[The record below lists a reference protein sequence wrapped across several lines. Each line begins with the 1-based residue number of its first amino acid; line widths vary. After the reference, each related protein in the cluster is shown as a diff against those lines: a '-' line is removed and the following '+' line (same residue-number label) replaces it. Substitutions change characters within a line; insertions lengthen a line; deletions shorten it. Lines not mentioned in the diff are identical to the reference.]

1 MRKCLLL
8 CLLLLCCCVPMCAQA
23 ATELTVTPHEMGF
36 DYEISSG
43 EEWLVLLWDSASED
57 GRKTLYSA
65 DGQFSG
71 SIDLPYSAAGGKY
84 TVTVQNLK
92 QTRLVQKN
100 VQIPQSADYVKPS
113 GSASAKVNDLTLTET
128 VTGFKYSFTAP
139 GTDYMMLYFRSKQE
153 NATFPVY
160 PANADGL
167 YEGEI
172 FAPLTYARTLFT
184 VQVRTAKGTVRCE
197 ETVRKGYQAPEAP
210 QQQPGRLSGVVV
222 CIDPGHQEN
231 GQIVKEPNGPG
242 LPGSTTG
249 KGGMAQ
255 GKVTLRKEAIITLE
269 TGMILRDLLLQE
281 GATVVMTRETQDVFH
296 TNIERCE
303 IADAAG
309 AHIMLRLHCDSN
321 SNANKT
327 GMSIY
332 APLNSDYARVVAEPA
347 EYRAMGEAFLDE
359 MKKAVGYELTDKTG
373 FVHLNDN
380 YIGNNWAKMVC
391 FLVEMGYLSNAGE
404 DVKMATPEY
413 QTMLAQG
420 MVEGVY
426 QVALMRGW
434 IEQ

>member
-1 MRKCLLL
+1 MRKCFLL
-8 CLLLLCCCVPMCAQA
+8 CLLLLLCVPMGALA
-23 ATELTVTPHEMGF
+23 ATELTVTPREMGF
-36 DYEISSG
+36 DYTITSD
-43 EEWLVLLWDSASED
+43 EEWLVLLWDSANED
-57 GRKTLYSA
+57 GRKTLYRP

-71 SIDLPYSAAGGKY
+71 SIELPYGAAGGKY

-92 QTRLVQKN
+92 QTRLVKTT
-100 VQIPQSADYVKPS
+100 VQIPQAADYVKPS

-128 VTGFKYSFTAP
+128 ATGFKYSFTAP
-139 GTDYMMLYFRSKQE
+139 GTDYMLLYFRSKQE

-197 ETVRKGYQAPEAP
+197 ETIRKGYQAPEAP
-210 QQQPGRLSGVVV
+210 EQQPGRLSGVVV

-231 GQIVKEPNGPG
+231 GQYVKEPIGPG

-255 GKVTLRKEAIITLE
+255 GVVTLRKEAIITLE
-269 TGMILRDLLLQE
+269 TGMILRDLLLRE
-281 GATVVMTRETQDVFH
+281 GATVVMTRESQDVFH
-296 TNIERCE
+296 SNIERCE

-309 AHIMLRLHCDSN
+309 AHIMLRLHCDNN

-327 GMSIY
+327 GLSVY
-332 APLNSDYARVVAEPA
+332 APLNSDYARAVATPE
-347 EYRAMGEAFLDE
+347 EYRALGEAFIDE

-391 FLVEMGYLSNAGE
+391 FLVEMGYMSNAGE
-404 DVKMATPEY
+404 DIKLATPEY
-413 QTMLAQG
+413 QTLLAQG

-434 IEQ
+434 IER

>member
-1 MRKCLLL
+1 MRKCFLL
-8 CLLLLCCCVPMCAQA
+8 CLLLLLCVPMGALA
-23 ATELTVTPHEMGF
+23 ATELTVTPCEMGF
-36 DYEISSG
+36 DYTITSD
-43 EEWLVLLWDSASED
+43 EEWLVLLWDSANED
-57 GRKTLYSA
+57 GRKTLYRP

-71 SIDLPYSAAGGKY
+71 SIALPYGAAGGKY

-92 QTRLVQKN
+92 QTRLVKTT
-100 VQIPQSADYVKPS
+100 VQIPQAADYVKPS

-128 VTGFKYSFTAP
+128 ATGFKYSFTAP
-139 GTDYMMLYFRSKQE
+139 GTDYMLLYFRSKQE

-197 ETVRKGYQAPEAP
+197 ETIRKGYQAPEAP
-210 QQQPGRLSGVVV
+210 EQQPGRLSGVVV

-231 GQIVKEPNGPG
+231 GQYVKEPIGPG

-255 GKVTLRKEAIITLE
+255 GVVTLRKEAIITLE
-269 TGMILRDLLLQE
+269 TGMILRDLLLRE
-281 GATVVMTRETQDVFH
+281 GATVVMTRESQDVFH
-296 TNIERCE
+296 SNIERCE

-309 AHIMLRLHCDSN
+309 AHIMLRLHCDNN

-327 GMSIY
+327 GLSVY
-332 APLNSDYARVVAEPA
+332 APLNSDYARAVATPE
-347 EYRAMGEAFLDE
+347 EYRALGEAFIDE

-391 FLVEMGYLSNAGE
+391 FLVEMGYMSNAGE
-404 DVKMATPEY
+404 DIRLATPEY
-413 QTMLAQG
+413 QTLLAQG

-434 IEQ
+434 IGQ

>member
-1 MRKCLLL
+1 MRKCFLL
-8 CLLLLCCCVPMCAQA
+8 CLLLLLCVPMGALA
-23 ATELTVTPHEMGF
+23 ATELTVTPREMGF
-36 DYEISSG
+36 DYTITSD
-43 EEWLVLLWDSASED
+43 EEWLVLLWDSANED
-57 GRKTLYSA
+57 GRKTLYRP

-71 SIDLPYSAAGGKY
+71 SIALPYGAAGGKY

-92 QTRLVQKN
+92 QTRLVKTT
-100 VQIPQSADYVKPS
+100 VQIPQAADYVKPS

-128 VTGFKYSFTAP
+128 ATGFKYSFTAP
-139 GTDYMMLYFRSKQE
+139 GTDYMLLYFRSKQE

-197 ETVRKGYQAPEAP
+197 ETIRKGYQAPEAP
-210 QQQPGRLSGVVV
+210 EQQPGRLSGVVV

-231 GQIVKEPNGPG
+231 GQYVKEPIGPG
-242 LPGSTTG
+242 LPGSSTG

-255 GKVTLRKEAIITLE
+255 GVVTLRKEAIITLE
-269 TGMILRDLLLQE
+269 TGMILRDLLLRE
-281 GATVVMTRETQDVFH
+281 GATVVMTRESQDVFH
-296 TNIERCE
+296 SNIERCE

-309 AHIMLRLHCDSN
+309 AHIMLRLHCDNN

-327 GMSIY
+327 GLSVY
-332 APLNSDYARVVAEPA
+332 APLNSDYARAVATPE
-347 EYRAMGEAFLDE
+347 EYRALGEAFIDE

-391 FLVEMGYLSNAGE
+391 FLVEMGYMSNAGE
-404 DVKMATPEY
+404 DIKLATPEY
-413 QTMLAQG
+413 QTLLAQG

-434 IEQ
+434 IER

>member
-1 MRKCLLL
+1 MRKCFLL
-8 CLLLLCCCVPMCAQA
+8 CLLLLLCVPMGALA
-23 ATELTVTPHEMGF
+23 ATELTVTPREMGF
-36 DYEISSG
+36 DYTITSD
-43 EEWLVLLWDSASED
+43 EEWLVLLWDSANED
-57 GRKTLYSA
+57 GRKTLYRP

-71 SIDLPYSAAGGKY
+71 SIALPYGAAGGKY

-92 QTRLVQKN
+92 QTRLVKTT
-100 VQIPQSADYVKPS
+100 VQIPQAADYVKPS

-128 VTGFKYSFTAP
+128 ATGFKYSFTAP
-139 GTDYMMLYFRSKQE
+139 GTDYMLLYFRSKQE

-197 ETVRKGYQAPEAP
+197 ETIRKGYQAPEAP
-210 QQQPGRLSGVVV
+210 EQQPGRLSGVVV

-231 GQIVKEPNGPG
+231 GQYVKEPIGPG
-242 LPGSTTG
+242 LPGSSTG

-255 GKVTLRKEAIITLE
+255 GVVTLRKEAIITLE
-269 TGMILRDLLLQE
+269 TGMILRDLLLRE
-281 GATVVMTRETQDVFH
+281 GATVVMTRESQDVFH
-296 TNIERCE
+296 SNIERCE

-309 AHIMLRLHCDSN
+309 AHIMLRLHCDNN

-327 GMSIY
+327 GLSVY
-332 APLNSDYARVVAEPA
+332 APLNSDYARAVATPE
-347 EYRAMGEAFLDE
+347 EYRALGEAFIDE

-391 FLVEMGYLSNAGE
+391 FLVEMGYMSNAGE
-404 DVKMATPEY
+404 DIKLATPEY
-413 QTMLAQG
+413 QTLLAQG

-434 IEQ
+434 IGQ

>member
-1 MRKCLLL
+1 MRKCFLL
-8 CLLLLCCCVPMCAQA
+8 CLLLLLCVPMGALA
-23 ATELTVTPHEMGF
+23 ATELTVTPREMGF
-36 DYEISSG
+36 DYTITSD
-43 EEWLVLLWDSASED
+43 EEWLVLLWDSANED
-57 GRKTLYSA
+57 GRKTLYRP

-71 SIDLPYSAAGGKY
+71 SIALPYGAAGGKY

-92 QTRLVQKN
+92 QTRLVKTT
-100 VQIPQSADYVKPS
+100 VQIPQAADYVKPS

-128 VTGFKYSFTAP
+128 ATGFKYSFTAP
-139 GTDYMMLYFRSKQE
+139 GTDYMLLYFRSKQE

-197 ETVRKGYQAPEAP
+197 ETIRKGYQAPEAP
-210 QQQPGRLSGVVV
+210 EQQPGRLSGVVV

-231 GQIVKEPNGPG
+231 GQYVKEPIGPG
-242 LPGSTTG
+242 LPGSSTG

-255 GKVTLRKEAIITLE
+255 GVVTLRKEAIITLE
-269 TGMILRDLLLQE
+269 TGMILRDLLLRE
-281 GATVVMTRETQDVFH
+281 GATVVMTRESQDVFH
-296 TNIERCE
+296 SNIERCE

-309 AHIMLRLHCDSN
+309 AHIMLRLHCDNN

-327 GMSIY
+327 GLSVY
-332 APLNSDYARVVAEPA
+332 APLNSDYARAVATPE
-347 EYRAMGEAFLDE
+347 EYRALGEAFIDE

-391 FLVEMGYLSNAGE
+391 FLVEMGYMSNAGE
-404 DVKMATPEY
+404 DIKLATPEY
-413 QTMLAQG
+413 QTLLAQG